1 MNPIRPLTRFGWIP
15 AFAGMTFALSV
26 AAQEPAPDKALAAL
40 FEREAQIGFAE
51 HPERATVLGLHEF
64 DGKLTDNSPAAVAR
78 RKAHVKEVIAELRKF
93 DPAKLSTQ
101 DRISRDIALEA
112 AELEARENAIYG
124 DLPFGSEDS
133 WLVASSMTGPQLG
146 IGYIVNATRF
156 ETLADYE
163 NYLQRLQGFPA
174 EIDKL
179 IARMRVGM
187 RTGWVPPRDAMGKVP
202 GMFDVFAG
210 DDVTATPLWKPFAQ
224 MPAEIA
230 AADRERLTAQGRRL
244 LSSGVHPAFA
254 RMKRFLVDEYIPAC
268 AKALGASSLPGGPAY
283 YELRIRE
290 NTTLPLTAAQ
300 IHKIGLD
307 EVARIRGEMDKVIA
321 SLGYKDRF
329 DDFVKFQRTDP
340 RFYFKTPEARLE
352 AYRDIAKRADAE
364 LPRLFAT
371 LPRLPYG
378 VRAMEAY
385 EGDNSDH
392 YSPGPLDGS
401 RAGFFE
407 ANVLNLS
414 THPSGDMESTLLHEA
429 VPGHHLQNSRAL
441 EIEGLP
447 KFRRFGWYVAYG
459 EGWALYAESLG
470 YEMGFYKDP
479 YQHFGALSNE
489 MMRACRL
496 VVDTGIHA
504 MGWTRQQAIDYLAS
518 NTGFH
523 PDYVASEV
531 DRYIVIP
538 GQALG
543 YKIGELD
550 IKRLR
555 AKAKAELG
563 DKFDVRRFHNA
574 VLDDGALPL
583 TVLDA
588 RIDEWIAKEK
598 AKT

>member
-1 MNPIRPLTRFGWIP
+1 MTAPSTRFGWIA
-15 AFAGMTFALSV
+15 AFAGMTLLSAFAR
-26 AAQEPAPDKALAAL
+26 EPAPDKELADL
-40 FEREAQIGFAE
+40 FEREAQYEFAQ
-51 HPERATVLGLHEF
+51 HPEQATVLGIHEF
-64 DGKLTDNSPAAVAR
+64 DAMLTDNSPQATAR
-78 RKAHVKEVIAELRKF
+78 RKAHVKRKIAELSKF

-101 DRISRDIALEA
+101 DRISLGIALDKA
-112 AELEARENAIYG
+112 GLEARENAMYG

-133 WLVASSMTGPQLG
+133 WLAVSSMTGPQLG
-146 IGYIVNATRF
+146 IGYIVNGTRF

-163 NYLQRLQGFPA
+163 NYLKRLHGFSA
-174 EIDKL
+174 ELDKI

-187 RTGWVPPRDAMGKVP
+187 RTGWVPPRAAMDKVP
-202 GMFDVFAG
+202 EMFDLFAG
-210 DDVTATPLWKPFAQ
+210 SDVTVTPLWKPFTAF
-224 MPAEIA
+224 PADMGLP
-230 AADRERLTAQGRRL
+230 DRERLASEGRHL
-244 LSSGVHPAFA
+244 LATEVHPAFA
-254 RMKRFLVDEYIPAC
+254 RMRRFLVDEYIPAC
-268 AKALGASSLPGGPAY
+268 AKDLGASSLPAGAAY

-290 NTTLPLTAAQ
+290 STTLALTAEQ
-300 IHKIGLD
+300 IHKTGLE
-307 EVARIRGEMDKVIA
+307 EVARIRTEMDQVIA
-321 SLGYKDRF
+321 SVGYKDRF

-364 LPRLFAT
+364 LPRLFAV

-479 YQHFGALSNE
+479 YQHFGALANE

-504 MGWTRQQAIDYLAS
+504 MGWTRKQAIDYLAS

-523 PDYVASEV
+523 PDYVSAEV
-531 DRYIVIP
+531 DRYIVLP

-563 DKFDVRRFHNA
+563 GKFDVRRFHNA

-598 AKT
+598 GKT

>member
-1 MNPIRPLTRFGWIP
+1 MTRTLRILVWIAVFTAMTAVADERPN
-15 AFAGMTFALSV
+15 
-26 AAQEPAPDKALAAL
+26 KALADL
-40 FEREAQIGFAE
+40 FEREAQLDFAE
-51 HPERATVLGLHEF
+51 HPERATVLGIHEF
-64 DGKLTDNSPAAVAR
+64 DGRSTDHSPAAVAR
-78 RKAHVKEVIAELRKF
+78 RKAHVKELIAELSKF

-101 DRISRDIALEA
+101 DRISRNIALEA
-112 AELEARENAIYG
+112 AELAARENALYG

-133 WLVASSMTGPQLG
+133 WLVVSSMTGPELG
-146 IGYIVNATRF
+146 LGYLVNATRF
-156 ETLADYE
+156 ETLADYD
-163 NYLQRLQGFPA
+163 NYLERLRAVPG
-174 EIDKL
+174 ELDEL
-179 IARMRVGM
+179 IARMRAGM
-187 RTGWVPPRDAMGKVP
+187 RTGWVPPREAMGKVP
-202 GMFDVFAG
+202 AMFDLFAG
-210 DDVTATPLWKPFAQ
+210 KDVTATPMWKPFRA
-224 MPAEIA
+224 IA
-230 AADRERLTAQGRRL
+230 AGIPDTDRERLAAEGRRVL
-244 LSSGVHPAFA
+244 ETGVHPAFA
-254 RMKRFLVDEYIPAC
+254 RLRRFLVDEYIPAC
-268 AKALGASSLPGGPAY
+268 AKQLGASSLPAGPAY

-290 NTTLPLTAAQ
+290 STTLPLSAVQ
-300 IHKIGLD
+300 IHKTGLE
-307 EVARIRGEMDKVIA
+307 EVARIRAEMDKLIA

-329 DDFVKFQRTDP
+329 QDFIEFQRKDP
-340 RFYFKTPEARLE
+340 RFYYATPEARLE

-364 LPRLFAT
+364 LPRLFAI

-407 ANVLNLS
+407 ANVLNLA

-429 VPGHHLQNSRAL
+429 VPGHHLQGSRAL
-441 EIEGLP
+441 EIDGLP

-504 MGWTRQQAIDYLAS
+504 MGWSRQRAIDYVAS

-523 PDYVASEV
+523 PDYVAAEV
-531 DRYIVIP
+531 DRYIVWP

-574 VLDDGALPL
+574 ILDDGALPL
-583 TVLDA
+583 TVLDE
-588 RIDEWIAKEK
+588 RIDEWIAREK

>member
-1 MNPIRPLTRFGWIP
+1 M
-15 AFAGMTFALSV
+15 
-26 AAQEPAPDKALAAL
+26 
-40 FEREAQIGFAE
+40 
-51 HPERATVLGLHEF
+51 
-64 DGKLTDNSPAAVAR
+64 
-78 RKAHVKEVIAELRKF
+78 
-93 DPAKLSTQ
+93 
-101 DRISRDIALEA
+101 
-112 AELEARENAIYG
+112 YG
-124 DLPFGSEDS
+124 DLPFGSEDH
-133 WLVASSMTGPQLG
+133 WLVVSSMTGPELG
-146 IGYIVNATRF
+146 VGYVVNGTRF
-156 ETLADYE
+156 ETLSDYE
-163 NYLQRLQGFPA
+163 HYLERIKGFPA
-174 EIDKL
+174 EMDKI
-179 IARMRVGM
+179 IARMRIGM
-187 RTGWVPPRDAMGKVP
+187 RTGWMPPREAMSKVP
-202 GMFDVFAG
+202 AMFDAFAG
-210 DDVTATPLWKPFAQ
+210 ADVTATPMWKPFTQ
-224 MPAEIA
+224 FPADVS
-230 AADRERLTAQGRRL
+230 AADRERITAEGRRIL
-244 LSSGVHPAFA
+244 ATQVHPSFA
-254 RMKRFLVDEYIPAC
+254 RMQKFLVDEYIPAC
-268 AKALGASSLPGGPAY
+268 GKELGASSLPAGRAY

-300 IHKIGLD
+300 IHKTGLD

-321 SLGYKDRF
+321 SLEFKGSF
-329 DDFVKFQRTDP
+329 DDFVQFMRTDP
-340 RFYFKTPEARLE
+340 RFFYKTAEARLA

-364 LPRLFAT
+364 LPKLFAT

-392 YSPGPLDGS
+392 YSPGALDGT

-407 ANVLNLS
+407 AQVNNLA
-414 THPSGDMESTLLHEA
+414 THSSIEMESTLLHEA

-459 EGWALYAESLG
+459 EGWALYSESLG

-479 YQHFGALSNE
+479 YQHFGALMNE
-489 MMRACRL
+489 MLRACRL
-496 VVDTGIHA
+496 VVDTGIHS
-504 MGWTRQQAIDYLAS
+504 MGWSRQRAIDYLAGNS
-518 NTGFH
+518 GLH
-523 PDYVASEV
+523 PDYVAAEI

-588 RIDEWIAKEK
+588 RIDEWITNEKNRKEK
-598 AKT
+598 QG

>member
-1 MNPIRPLTRFGWIP
+1 MTAPSTRFGWIA
-15 AFAGMTFALSV
+15 AFAGMTLLSAFAR
-26 AAQEPAPDKALAAL
+26 EPAPNKELADL
-40 FEREAQIGFAE
+40 FEREAQYEFAQ
-51 HPERATVLGLHEF
+51 HPEQATVLGIHEF
-64 DGKLTDNSPAAVAR
+64 DAMLTDNSPQATAR
-78 RKAHVKEVIAELRKF
+78 RKAHVKRKIAELSKF

-101 DRISRDIALEA
+101 DRISLGIALDKA
-112 AELEARENAIYG
+112 GLEARENAMYG

-133 WLVASSMTGPQLG
+133 WLAVSSMTGPQLG
-146 IGYIVNATRF
+146 IGYIVNGTRF

-163 NYLQRLQGFPA
+163 NYLKRLHGFSA
-174 EIDKL
+174 ELDKI

-187 RTGWVPPRDAMGKVP
+187 RTGWVPPRAAMDKVP
-202 GMFDVFAG
+202 EMFDLFAG
-210 DDVTATPLWKPFAQ
+210 SDVTVTPLWKPFTAF
-224 MPAEIA
+224 PADMGLP
-230 AADRERLTAQGRRL
+230 DRERLASEGRHL
-244 LSSGVHPAFA
+244 LATEVHPAFA
-254 RMKRFLVDEYIPAC
+254 RMRRFLVDEYIPAC
-268 AKALGASSLPGGPAY
+268 AKDLGASSLPAGAAY

-290 NTTLPLTAAQ
+290 STTLALTAEQ
-300 IHKIGLD
+300 IHKTGLE
-307 EVARIRGEMDKVIA
+307 EVARIRTEMDQVIA
-321 SLGYKDRF
+321 SVGYKDRF

-364 LPRLFAT
+364 LPRLFAV

-479 YQHFGALSNE
+479 YQHFGALANE

-504 MGWTRQQAIDYLAS
+504 MGWTRKQAIDYLAS

-523 PDYVASEV
+523 PDYVSAEV
-531 DRYIVIP
+531 DRYIVLP

-563 DKFDVRRFHNA
+563 GKFDVRRFHNA

-598 AKT
+598 GKT

>member
-1 MNPIRPLTRFGWIP
+1 MNKGHLRVLAWI
-15 AFAGMTFALSV
+15 AVSTAMTAV
-26 AAQEPAPDKALAAL
+26 AANEPPPNKALADL
-40 FEREAQIGFAE
+40 FEREASYQFME
-51 HPERATVLGLHEF
+51 HPEQASVLGLHEF
-64 DGKLTDNSPAAVAR
+64 DGKLTDNSPAATAR
-78 RKAHVKEVIAELRKF
+78 RKAHVKEFIAALGKF

-101 DRISRDIALEA
+101 DRISRNIALEA
-112 AELEARENAIYG
+112 AELEAREDALYG
-124 DLPFGSEDS
+124 DLPFGAQDS
-133 WLVASSMTGPQLG
+133 WLVVSSMTGPELG
-146 IGYIVNATRF
+146 VGYIVNATRF

-163 NYLQRLQGFPA
+163 NYLKRLQGFPA

-187 RTGWVPPRDAMGKVP
+187 RTGWVPPREAMGKVP
-202 GMFDVFAG
+202 GMFDIFAG
-210 DDVTATPLWKPFAQ
+210 ADITATPMWKPFSAI
-224 MPAEIA
+224 PADIP
-230 AADRERLTAQGRRL
+230 AADRERIAAEGRRL
-244 LSSGVHPAFA
+244 LSTGVHPAFA
-254 RMKRFLVDEYIPAC
+254 RMQRFLVDEYIPAC
-268 AKALGASSLPGGPAY
+268 AKDLGASLLPAGPAY

-300 IHKIGLD
+300 IHKTGLA
-307 EVARIRGEMDKVIA
+307 EVARIRGEMDKLIA
-321 SLGYKDRF
+321 TVGYQDRF
-329 DDFVKFQRTDP
+329 DDFVKFVRSDP

-364 LPRLFAT
+364 LPKLFAV

-407 ANVLNLS
+407 ANVLNLA
-414 THPSGDMESTLLHEA
+414 THPAGDMESTLLHEA

-479 YQHFGALSNE
+479 YQHFGALANE

-504 MGWTRQQAIDYLAS
+504 MGWSRQQAIDYLAS
-518 NTGFH
+518 NTGFN
-523 PDYVASEV
+523 PDYVAAEV

-555 AKAKAELG
+555 AKAKAALG

-574 VLDDGALPL
+574 LLDDGALPL

-598 AKT
+598 AKS

>member
-1 MNPIRPLTRFGWIP
+1 MRRIQGVL
-15 AFAGMTFALSV
+15 AGI
-26 AAQEPAPDKALAAL
+26 AAATAMAAAAEPPPNKALAEL
-40 FEREAQIGFAE
+40 FEREAQLDFVE
-51 HPERATVLGLHEF
+51 HPETATVLGIHEF
-64 DGKLTDNSPAAVAR
+64 DGKLTDHSPQAVAR
-78 RKAHVKEVIAELRKF
+78 RKAHVKVLVGELEKF

-101 DRISRDIALEA
+101 DRISRNIALES
-112 AELEARENAIYG
+112 AELAARENAMYG
-124 DLPFGSEDS
+124 ELPFGSEDT
-133 WLVASSMTGPQLG
+133 WLQVSSMTGPQLG
-146 IGYIVNATRF
+146 MAYIVNATRF
-156 ETLADYE
+156 ETLADYG
-163 NYLQRLQGFPA
+163 NYLERLRGFPS
-174 EIDKL
+174 EIDKIL
-179 IARMRVGM
+179 ERMRAGM
-187 RTGWVPPRDAMGKVP
+187 RSGWVPPREAMGRVP
-202 GMFDVFAG
+202 AMFDAFAG
-210 DDVTATPLWKPFAQ
+210 ADVEATPLWKPFTKF
-224 MPAEIA
+224 PAGFS
-230 AADRERLTAQGRRL
+230 AADRERLAAEGRRL
-244 LSSGVHPAFA
+244 LSTGVHPAFA
-254 RMKRFLVDEYIPAC
+254 RMRRFLVDEYIPAC
-268 AKALGASSLPGGPAY
+268 AKELAASKLPAGPGY

-290 NTTLPLTAAQ
+290 STTLPLTAAQ
-300 IHKIGLD
+300 IHQTGLS
-307 EVARIRGEMDKVIA
+307 EVARIRAEMDQVIA

-329 DDFVKFQRTDP
+329 QDFVKFVRTDP

-364 LPRLFAT
+364 LPKLFAT

-392 YSPGPLDGS
+392 YSPGALDGT

-407 ANVLNLS
+407 ANVLNLA

-441 EIEGLP
+441 EIEDLP

-504 MGWTRQQAIDYLAS
+504 MGWSRQQAIDYLAS

-523 PDYVASEV
+523 PDYVAAEV

-563 DKFDVRRFHNA
+563 DKFDIRRFHNA

-598 AKT
+598 AKP

>member
-1 MNPIRPLTRFGWIP
+1 
-15 AFAGMTFALSV
+15 MTV
-26 AAQEPAPDKALAAL
+26 AAQEPPPNKALADL
-40 FEREAQIGFAE
+40 FEREAQLQFAE
-51 HPERATVLGLHEF
+51 HPERATVLGIHEF
-64 DGKLTDNSPAAVAR
+64 DAKLTDNSPQAAAR
-78 RKAHVKEVIAELRKF
+78 RKAHVKERIAELSKF

-101 DRISRDIALEA
+101 DRISRDIALEEA
-112 AELEARENAIYG
+112 TIEARENAMYA

-133 WLVASSMTGPQLG
+133 WLAVSSMTGPQLG
-146 IGYIVNATRF
+146 VGYVVNATRF

-163 NYLQRLQGFPA
+163 NYLKRLEGFPA
-174 EIDKL
+174 EFDKVV
-179 IARMRVGM
+179 ARMRVGM
-187 RTGWVPPRDAMGKVP
+187 RTGWVPPREAMGKVP

-210 DDVTATPLWKPFAQ
+210 ADVTATPLWKPFTAF
-224 MPAEIA
+224 PEDIGP
-230 AADRERLTAQGRRL
+230 ADRERLAAEGRRL
-244 LSSGVHPAFA
+244 LSTSVHPAFA
-254 RMKRFLVDEYIPAC
+254 RMQRFLVDEYIPAC
-268 AKALGASSLPGGPAY
+268 AKELGSSSLPAGRAY
-283 YELRIRE
+283 YELRVRE
-290 NTTLPLTAAQ
+290 NTTLALTAAQ
-300 IHKIGLD
+300 IHKTGLE
-307 EVARIRGEMDKVIA
+307 EVARIRAEMDKLIA
-321 SLGYKDRF
+321 SVGYKDRF
-329 DDFVKFQRTDP
+329 DDFVKFQRSDA

-364 LPRLFAT
+364 LPKLFAV

-479 YQHFGALSNE
+479 YQHFGALANE

-504 MGWTRQQAIDYLAS
+504 MGWSRRQAIDYLAS

-523 PDYVASEV
+523 PDYATSEV
-531 DRYIVIP
+531 DRYIVLP

-555 AKAKAELG
+555 AKAKAQLG
-563 DKFDVRRFHNA
+563 DRFDVRRFHNA

-588 RIDEWIAKEK
+588 RIDEWIAREK